1 MSALNKAFA
10 SIITSERDWEQ
21 ALANALGKRK
31 YLPNDV
37 VADLADVLCDKYKCF
52 VDVADNGMYR
62 FYKTDVA
69 TSDNI
74 HDGAKKMWQR
84 RVRPY
89 HNIKGSN
96 RGGDTSSQQDAV
108 EKKAKAI
115 KAWGM
120 TKAQVLKA
128 VAIAFAK

>member
-21 ALANALGKRK
+21 ALANALGKK
-31 YLPNDV
+31 KFLPNDI
-37 VADLADVLCDKYKCF
+37 VAELATTLCEKYDCY

-62 FYKTDVA
+62 FYKTEEVA
-69 TSDNI
+69 SANI

-96 RGGDTSSQQDAV
+96 RGGDTSSQKDVV
-108 EKKAKAI
+108 ELLVEQFEA
-115 KAWGM
+115 M
-120 TKAQVLKA
+120 TKAQQAKFLRI
-128 VAIAFAK
+128 VAQ

>member
-21 ALANALGKRK
+21 ALANALGKKK

-37 VADLADVLCDKYKCF
+37 VAELADVMCDKYKCY
-52 VDVADNGMYR
+52 VYVADNGMYG

-69 TSDNI
+69 SSDNI
-74 HDGAKKMWQR
+74 HAGAKKTWQR

-108 EKKAKAI
+108 EKKAKTI

>member
-37 VADLADVLCDKYKCF
+37 VAELADVMCDKYECY
-52 VDVADNGMYR
+52 VYVADNGMYG

-69 TSDNI
+69 SSDNI
-74 HDGAKKMWQR
+74 HDGAKKTWQR